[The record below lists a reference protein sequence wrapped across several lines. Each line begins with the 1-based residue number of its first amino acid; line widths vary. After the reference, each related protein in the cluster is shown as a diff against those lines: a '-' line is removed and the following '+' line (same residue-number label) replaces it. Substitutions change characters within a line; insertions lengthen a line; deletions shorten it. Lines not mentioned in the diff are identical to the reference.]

1 MITPKPI
8 SLYDHTAYAT
18 AMMARE
24 YGHTAVLA
32 LAVEGG
38 FVVIFSVSPGLSTK
52 CNSLE
57 HARVMATKA
66 LRVLPES
73 LTKERLLQPTEAP
86 RPSVPL
92 IGKNVAAVRMRLRH
106 PCHLSESIFQ

>member
-1 MITPKPI
+1 
-8 SLYDHTAYAT
+8 
-18 AMMARE
+18 MMARE

-38 FVVIFSVSPGLSTK
+38 FVVIFSVSRLITK

-66 LRVLPES
+66 LRVLP
-73 LTKERLLQPTEAP
+73 
-86 RPSVPL
+86 
-92 IGKNVAAVRMRLRH
+92 GKPH
-106 PCHLSESIFQ
+106 